1 MNKPNLTFNFIG
13 VCVVDW
19 RSAFRFFSE
28 TLGFKYA
35 LEPKLGDWAVLGGA
49 WDAHYSKGGYS
60 LIFELFDRGREVT
73 ERRWG
78 LNQGV
83 RPGLHVSNLQRVME
97 RFDFPFT
104 VEDRPWGKTAEFST
118 TEGIR
123 FALAE
128 IPDRPF
134 SDDLSIPYIGH
145 VAIKCADFE
154 AMQHFYGDV
163 LGLTK
168 VAAGADHVVLTQ
180 SNEHPL
186 VILERGGSASRYD
199 LENTF
204 WKTNAVRAFPV
215 FPSLTTADI
224 QAAHAYFRSNDVI
237 VLREILSHTDWG
249 GTDFHIADPDG
260 NGIQIVGYQ

>member
-1 MNKPNLTFNFIG
+1 MNTPDLTFNFIG

-19 RSAFRFFSE
+19 RSAFQFFSE
-28 TLGFKYA
+28 VLGLQYA
-35 LEPKLGDWAVLGGA
+35 MEPNFGDWAALGGA
-49 WDAHYSKGGYS
+49 WDDHYQQGGYS
-60 LIFELFDRGREVT
+60 LVFELFDHGREVT

-78 LNQGV
+78 LNQAV
-83 RPGLHVSNLQRVME
+83 RPGLHVSNLQKVME

-104 VEDRPWGKTAEFST
+104 LENRPWGNIAEFTT

-134 SDDLSIPYIGH
+134 SDDLAIPYIGH

-154 AMQHFYGDV
+154 AMQHFYCDV
-163 LGLTK
+163 LGFTK
-168 VAAGADHVVLTQ
+168 VETGAEYVVLTQ
-180 SNEHPL
+180 SHDHPL
-186 VILERGGSASRYD
+186 VILERGGSESRYD

-204 WKTNAVRAFPV
+204 WKSNAVRAFPV
-215 FPSLTTADI
+215 FPSFTTTDL
-224 QAAHAYFRSNDVI
+224 QAAYEHLRSNDVI

-260 NGIQIVGYQ
+260 NGIQIVGY